1 MKAGIN
7 AILIH
12 KDDNVVTVL
21 TDIAMNSVVIF
32 QRGDELAELN
42 VIEDIPVFHKAAV
55 TDIEKD
61 AHVLKYGQVI
71 GKAITHIARGSHVHD
86 HNIVSPSLKG

>member
-1 MKAGIN
+1 MKSCIN

-12 KDDNVVTVL
+12 KDDNVVTVV
-21 TDIAMNSVVIF
+21 TDIEQGKKVIF
-32 QRGDELAELN
+32 QNGDDLVELN